1 MMKRIDT
8 SSLVDRVYE
17 YLLDQIVTGAINYGD
32 NISIKQIAAELNVST
47 MPVREAVKRL
57 EFEQVVSI
65 KPRSSCRV
73 KKPSR
78 KMIMEVYELR
88 EVLEL
93 YAVSK
98 SLARVSPEALGRLRT
113 IVDRMR
119 ALREDPDAA
128 GREKRAIALDHEFHS
143 ALCALA
149 GNDFLNAWYRQLSLH
164 VNMTFIHERTYHT
177 LEQQW
182 PEVHAEIL
190 RCIEEEPS
198 RAAEVLRRHFSNVT
212 DLLAVPGDGPGD
224 QGDDEM

>member
-119 ALREDPDAA
+119 ALREDADAG

-212 DLLAVPGDGPGD
+212 DLLAVPGGGPGD

>member
-1 MMKRIDT
+1 VKERIDT

-17 YLLDQIVTGAINYGD
+17 YLLDQIVTGAIKYGD
-32 NISIKQIAAELNVST
+32 NISIKQIAAELSVST

-78 KMIMEVYELR
+78 KMIREVYELR

-98 SLARVSPEALGRLRT
+98 TLARVRPEALERLHQ

-119 ALREDPDAA
+119 ALREDADAA
-128 GREKRAIALDHEFHS
+128 EREKKAVALDYEFH
-143 ALCALA
+143 AELCALA
-149 GNDFLNAWYRQLSLH
+149 GNDFLNAYYRQLSLH
-164 VNMTFIHERTYHT
+164 VNMTLIHEKTYHR
-177 LEQQW
+177 LEREW
-182 PEVHAEIL
+182 PDVHAEIL
-190 RCIEEEPS
+190 RCIEAEPS
-198 RAAEVLRRHFSNVT
+198 RAAEVLQKHFDNVT
-212 DLLAVPGDGPGD
+212 ALLEGNGAEDD
-224 QGDDEM
+224 DDEK

>member
-1 MMKRIDT
+1 MIKRIDT

-17 YLLDQIVTGAINYGD
+17 YLLDQIVTGTIKYGD

-47 MPVREAVKRL
+47 MPVREAVKRM

-73 KKPSR
+73 RKPSR

-98 SLARVSPEALGRLRT
+98 SLARVSPEALGRLHT
-113 IVDRMR
+113 IVERMR

-128 GREKRAIALDHEFHS
+128 GREKQAISLDHEFHS

-149 GNDFLNAWYRQLSLH
+149 GNDFLNAYYRQLSLH
-164 VNMTFIHERTYHT
+164 VNMTLIHEKTYHK
-177 LEQQW
+177 LEQHW
-182 PEVHAEIL
+182 PDVHAEIL
-190 RCIEEEPS
+190 RCIEMEPT

-212 DLLAVPGDGPGD
+212 DLLAGAGNGQNDP
-224 QGDDEM
+224 GDDET

>member
-1 MMKRIDT
+1 MTKRIDT

-17 YLLDQIVTGAINYGD
+17 YLLDQIVTGTIKYGD

-73 KKPSR
+73 RKPSR
-78 KMIMEVYELR
+78 KMVREVYELR

-98 SLARVSPEALGRLRT
+98 SLSRVSPGSLGQLHR

-119 ALREDPDAA
+119 TLRDETDLA
-128 GREKRAIALDHEFHS
+128 GREKKAVALDYEFH
-143 ALCALA
+143 AELCALA
-149 GNDFLNAWYRQLSLH
+149 GNDFLSANFRQLSLH
-164 VNMTFIHERTYHT
+164 VNMTLIHEKTYHT
-177 LEQQW
+177 LEREW

-198 RAAEVLRRHFSNVT
+198 RAAEVLKRHFANVT
-212 DLLAVPGDGPGD
+212 ALLEGNGAEQDD
-224 QGDDEM
+224 DDER

>member
-1 MMKRIDT
+1 MTKRIDT

-17 YLLDQIVTGAINYGD
+17 YLLDQIVTGTIKYGD
-32 NISIKQIAAELNVST
+32 SISIKQIAAELNVST

-73 KKPSR
+73 RKPSR
-78 KMIMEVYELR
+78 KMIREVYELR

-98 SLARVSPEALGRLRT
+98 SLSRVSPGSLVQLHR
-113 IVDRMR
+113 IVERMR
-119 ALREDPDAA
+119 ALREETDLA
-128 GREKRAIALDHEFHS
+128 GREKKAVALDYEFH
-143 ALCALA
+143 AELCALA
-149 GNDFLNAWYRQLSLH
+149 GNDFLNSNFRQLSLH
-164 VNMTFIHERTYHT
+164 VNMTLIHEKTYRT
-177 LEQQW
+177 LEREW

-198 RAAEVLRRHFSNVT
+198 RAAEMLKRHFANVT
-212 DLLAVPGDGPGD
+212 ALLEGNGAEQDD
-224 QGDDEM
+224 DDER

>member
-1 MMKRIDT
+1 MTKRIDT

-17 YLLDQIVTGAINYGD
+17 YLLDQIVTGTIKYGD
-32 NISIKQIAAELNVST
+32 SISIKQIAAELNVST

-73 KKPSR
+73 RKPSR
-78 KMIMEVYELR
+78 KMIREVYELR

-98 SLARVSPEALGRLRT
+98 SLSRVSPGSLGQLHR

-119 ALREDPDAA
+119 ALREETDLA
-128 GREKRAIALDHEFHS
+128 GREKKAVALDYEFH
-143 ALCALA
+143 AQLCALA
-149 GNDFLNAWYRQLSLH
+149 GNDVLNSNFRQLSLR
-164 VNMTFIHERTYHT
+164 VNMTLIHEKTYRT
-177 LEQQW
+177 LEREW

-198 RAAEVLRRHFSNVT
+198 RAAEMLKRHFANVT
-212 DLLAVPGDGPGD
+212 ALLEGNGAEQDD
-224 QGDDEM
+224 DDER

>member
-1 MMKRIDT
+1 MKRIDT

-73 KKPSR
+73 RKPSR

-98 SLARVSPEALGRLRT
+98 SLAGVNRRCWAGSARPWTACGRCGRT
-113 IVDRMR
+113 PM
-119 ALREDPDAA
+119 PPA
-128 GREKRAIALDHEFHS
+128 GRR
-143 ALCALA
+143 
-149 GNDFLNAWYRQLSLH
+149 R
-164 VNMTFIHERTYHT
+164 
-177 LEQQW
+177 
-182 PEVHAEIL
+182 
-190 RCIEEEPS
+190 PS
-198 RAAEVLRRHFSNVT
+198 RLITSSTPPCARWRETIS
-212 DLLAVPGDGPGD
+212 
-224 QGDDEM
+224 

>member
-1 MMKRIDT
+1 MTERIDT

-17 YLLDQIVTGAINYGD
+17 YLLDQIVSGTIKYGD
-32 NISIKQIAAELNVST
+32 NISIKQIAAELSVST

-73 KKPSR
+73 RKPSR
-78 KMIMEVYELR
+78 KMIREVYELR

-98 SLARVSPEALGRLRT
+98 SLARVDPEALGRLHR

-119 ALREDPDAA
+119 ALRGDADAA
-128 GREKRAIALDHEFHS
+128 GREKTAVTLDHEFHS
-143 ALCALA
+143 ELCALA
-149 GNDFLNAWYRQLSLH
+149 GNDFLNAYYRQLSLH
-164 VNMTFIHERTYHT
+164 VNMTLIHEKTFHR
-177 LEQQW
+177 LEREW

-198 RAAEVLRRHFSNVT
+198 RAAEMLQRHFANVT
-212 DLLAVPGDGPGD
+212 ALLEGNDPGQDD
-224 QGDDEM
+224 DDER

>member
-1 MMKRIDT
+1 MTKRIDT
-8 SSLVDRVYE
+8 SSLVDRVCE
-17 YLLDQIVTGAINYGD
+17 CLLDQIVTGTIKYGD
-32 NISIKQIAAELNVST
+32 SISIKRIAAELNVST

-73 KKPSR
+73 RKPSR
-78 KMIMEVYELR
+78 KMIREVCELR

-98 SLARVSPEALGRLRT
+98 SLSRVGPESLGQLRR

-119 ALREDPDAA
+119 ALAD
-128 GREKRAIALDHEFHS
+128 
-143 ALCALA
+143 
-149 GNDFLNAWYRQLSLH
+149 NDFLSSNFRQLSLH
-164 VNMTFIHERTYHT
+164 VNMTLLHEKTYHM
-177 LEQQW
+177 LEREW

-198 RAAEVLRRHFSNVT
+198 RAAEKLKRHFANVT
-212 DLLAVPGDGPGD
+212 ALLERNGAEQDD
-224 QGDDEM
+224 DDER